1 MRVGI
6 GFDLHP
12 FGEGRPLIL
21 GGVKIPSEKGLE
33 GHSDA
38 DCLTHALCDALLGAL
53 GKGDLGSHFPDTDP
67 RYKGISSLL
76 LLEEVVEMVRRE
88 GWEVENVDATIVAQ
102 GPRLAPYLSQME
114 ERIARTLGVEPG
126 RVNVK
131 ATSPEALGA
140 LGREEGIGALAVV
153 LLRRG

>member
-21 GGVKIPSEKGLE
+21 GGVKISSEKGLL

-38 DCLTHALCDALLGAL
+38 DCLTHALCDAFLGAL

-76 LLEEVVEMVRRE
+76 LLEEVVEMARRE

-114 ERIARTLGVEPG
+114 ERIARTLRVEPG
-126 RVNVK
+126 KVNVK

>member
-21 GGVKIPSEKGLE
+21 GGVKISSEKGLL

-38 DCLTHALCDALLGAL
+38 DCLTHALCDAFLGAL

-76 LLEEVVEMVRRE
+76 LLEEVVKMARRE

-114 ERIARTLGVEPG
+114 ERIARTLRVEPG

>member
-21 GGVKIPSEKGLE
+21 GGVKISSEKGLL

>member
-21 GGVKIPSEKGLE
+21 GGVKISSEKGLL

-38 DCLTHALCDALLGAL
+38 DCLTHALCDAFLGAL

-76 LLEEVVEMVRRE
+76 LLEEVVKMARRE

-114 ERIARTLGVEPG
+114 ERIARTLRVEPG
-126 RVNVK
+126 KVNVK

>member
-21 GGVKIPSEKGLE
+21 GGVKISSEKGLL

-38 DCLTHALCDALLGAL
+38 DCLTHALCDAFLGAL

-76 LLEEVVEMVRRE
+76 LLEEVVKMARRE

>member
-21 GGVKIPSEKGLE
+21 GGVKIPSEKGLL

-76 LLEEVVEMVRRE
+76 LLEEVVKMARRE

-114 ERIARTLGVEPG
+114 ERIARTLRVEPG
-126 RVNVK
+126 KVNVK

>member
-67 RYKGISSLL
+67 RNKGISSLL
-76 LLEEVVEMVRRE
+76 LLEEVAEMVRRE

>member
-21 GGVKIPSEKGLE
+21 GGVEIPSEKGLL

-76 LLEEVVEMVRRE
+76 LLEEVVEMARRE